1 MPTEPLFT
9 LSDFHVLLAVSGAAI
24 LLANLLPR
32 LLFRRPTS
40 SSALLMLM
48 GFLTFGLFPGMP
60 LALDPVSAP
69 QFWETTSEFA
79 VIVVLF
85 ATGLRIDALGTVRH
99 WLPTVRLL
107 LVAMPLTILAVALL
121 GWGVAGFTAAGA
133 VLLGAAL
140 APTDPVLAGD
150 VQVGPPLEGKEDP
163 VRFTLT
169 AEAGLNDGLA
179 FPFVYLGLAIAAQG
193 GDPSSWLAGWILW
206 DVVYRIAVG
215 AAGGAAIGWILGR
228 ALFTLPDRDLFAQGG
243 PGVVALAAVF
253 LTYGIVELAEGYG
266 FIGAFVAGV
275 VCRRAEARH
284 DYHRQLHGFSEAIE
298 HALTA
303 VLLFLLGGALPALWV
318 HLDADLAVV
327 GLALLL
333 VVRPVAGWLSLVGTE
348 LRGEERAFVSF
359 FGVRGIGSV
368 YYLSYAAGHIEFAD
382 EAQLWALVAFTV
394 FASTVL
400 HGGTS
405 FVVERFGARDG

>member
-1 MPTEPLFT
+1 MPTDHLFE
-9 LSDFHVLLAVSGAAI
+9 LSEFHVLLALSGAAI
-24 LLANLLPR
+24 LAANLLPR
-32 LLFRRPTS
+32 LLFRRPES
-40 SSALLMLM
+40 SSALLMLLGVLM
-48 GFLTFGLFPGMP
+48 FGMFPGMP
-60 LALDPVSAP
+60 RPLDPVSAP
-69 QFWETTSEFA
+69 GFWETTSEIA
-79 VIVVLF
+79 LIVVLF
-85 ATGLRIDALGTVRH
+85 ATGLRIDALGTVRD

-107 LVAMPLTILAVALL
+107 LVAMPLTILAVGLL
-121 GWGVAGFTAAGA
+121 GWAFAGLTIAAA
-133 VLLGAAL
+133 VLLGAVL
-140 APTDPVLAGD
+140 APTDPVLAGN

-163 VRFTLT
+163 VRFALT

-179 FPFVYLGLAIAAQG
+179 FPFVYLGLAIAAEG
-193 GDPSSWLAGWILW
+193 VDPSSWLTRWILW
-206 DVVYRIAVG
+206 DVLYRIAVG
-215 AAGGAAIGWILGR
+215 AAVGAAVGWLLGR
-228 ALFTLPDRDLFAQGG
+228 VLFTLPDRDLFAQGG

-266 FIGAFVAGV
+266 FIGAFAAGV

-284 DYHRQLHGFSEAIE
+284 KYHRQLHDFSEAIE

-303 VLLFLLGGALPALWV
+303 ALLFLLGGALPSLWQYFEPGHAL
-318 HLDADLAVV
+318 V

-333 VVRPVAGWLSLVGTE
+333 VVRPLAGWLSLMGTQ

-368 YYLSYAAGHIEFAD
+368 YYLAYAAGHVEFAD

-405 FVVERFGARDG
+405 FVVERFGERDV